1 LLGGVHF
8 FWGPAVGALGFAI
21 LEYGTRTLH
30 GISEIVTGA
39 ILLAVVLAAPG
50 GILGAI
56 SRIVQRLSLRGGAR

>member
-1 LLGGVHF
+1 VHF

-30 GISEIVTGA
+30 GISEIVTGV

-50 GILGAI
+50 GILGAM
-56 SRIVQRLSLRGGAR
+56 SRIVQRFSLRGGTR